1 MRLPVQRR
9 PYFAGHA
16 AHLAFGLPLPCPC
29 DYIVHFSV
37 RFINSNCTQIC
48 TLRIVYFCVQ
58 NASRIVDLMYI
69 LVYNNA
75 GEVIMMPMSYAKL
88 FQLMESKGL
97 KKFDLRKA
105 GISPTIVDRLIKG
118 HDVNTST
125 ITRLCRLL
133 GCQPGDIM
141 EYVDD

>member
-1 MRLPVQRR
+1 
-9 PYFAGHA
+9 
-16 AHLAFGLPLPCPC
+16 
-29 DYIVHFSV
+29 
-37 RFINSNCTQIC
+37 
-48 TLRIVYFCVQ
+48 
-58 NASRIVDLMYI
+58 
-69 LVYNNA
+69 
-75 GEVIMMPMSYAKL
+75 MMPMSYAKL

-133 GCQPGDIM
+133 GCQPGDIRIRITTFPGKM
-141 EYVDD
+141 ALHRRFLPVFANA

>member
-1 MRLPVQRR
+1 
-9 PYFAGHA
+9 
-16 AHLAFGLPLPCPC
+16 
-29 DYIVHFSV
+29 
-37 RFINSNCTQIC
+37 
-48 TLRIVYFCVQ
+48 
-58 NASRIVDLMYI
+58 MYI

-105 GISPTIVDRLIKG
+105 VISPTIVDRLIKG

-141 EYVDD
+141 EYIDESEAAE